1 MITLHDLHLEDLQ
14 NKLHPSVF
22 EEHQDYQILIL
33 RLPEQINNKFNFN
46 SHGFIIIEKDVYH
59 YDQIQANLVPFPNG
73 LDDLYHF
80 LDSKIDI
87 LMHDIESIQE
97 EIALLEDALYQK
109 FTSRFMEHWH
119 AFKKELS
126 QSERV
131 IIKSVDTLELFITK
145 SKTNASFP
153 LSEFYDLH
161 EHLER
166 TLRSNANAN
175 DQLNNLYNYYTLRSN
190 DRMNHSIYILTIIS
204 VIFLPLNLVVGFFGM
219 NTGGLPFQKIESGT
233 AYASITM
240 ILFTLGIIAS
250 VLWKIKKDKFSPA
263 PE

>member
-22 EEHQDYQILIL
+22 EEHPDYQLLIL
-33 RLPEQINNKFNFN
+33 RLPEHINNKFHFN
-46 SHGFIIIEKDVYH
+46 SHGFIIIEKDIYH
-59 YDQIQANLVPFPNG
+59 YDQIQADLVPLPNG
-73 LDDLYHF
+73 LDDLYRF
-80 LDSKIDI
+80 LDRRIDI
-87 LMHDIESIQE
+87 LMHDIESMQE
-97 EIALLEDALYQK
+97 KIALLEATLYKK
-109 FTSRFMEHWH
+109 FSSRFMEHWH
-119 AFKKELS
+119 AYKKELS

-145 SKTNASFP
+145 SKINASFP
-153 LSEFYDLH
+153 LSEFNDLH

-190 DRMNHSIYILTIIS
+190 DRMNYSIYILTIIS

-219 NTGGLPFQKIESGT
+219 NTGGLPFQELELGT
-233 AYASITM
+233 VYASITM
-240 ILFTLGIIAS
+240 ILFALGIIAA
-250 VLWKIKKDKFSPA
+250 VFLKIKRK
-263 PE
+263 

>member
-14 NKLHPSVF
+14 NKLHPSIF
-22 EEHQDYQILIL
+22 EEHTDYQILIL
-33 RLPEQINNKFNFN
+33 RLPEQINNKFDFN
-46 SHGFIIIEKDVYH
+46 SYGFILIEKDVYH
-59 YDQIQANLVPFPNG
+59 YDQMQANLVPLPNG
-73 LDDLYHF
+73 MDDLYHF

-87 LMHDIESIQE
+87 LMHDIELMQE
-97 EIALLEDALYQK
+97 KIALLEEALYQK

-131 IIKSVDTLELFITK
+131 IIKSVDTLQLFIKK
-145 SKTNASFP
+145 SKTSASLALKFN
-153 LSEFYDLH
+153 DLH

-219 NTGGLPFQKIESGT
+219 NTGGLPFQRIESGT
-233 AYASITM
+233 VYASITM
-240 ILFTLGIIAS
+240 ILFTLGIVAV

-263 PE
+263 SK